1 VIVCREEEKFLI
13 TCRILQEN
21 PVKSIVFVETK
32 RGVDMLFGA
41 FKAEGWGDEVR
52 AIHGDKT

>member
-13 TCRILQEN
+13 ACRILQEN
-21 PVKSIVFVETK
+21 TVKSIVFVETK

-41 FKAEGWGDEVR
+41 FKGEGWGD
-52 AIHGDKT
+52 